1 MGVDF
6 QVNVNVKTNGKEA
19 VDALERQLTKLQNE
33 SVNIKVNTNGLSG
46 SDVNKQFEQAGKQAS
61 SSFNKGMSSRK
72 IGTPFDYATI
82 KKANQKEID
91 SIAKEMR
98 KSMPGL
104 DTKTSDKWA
113 TEYVSKRQRAYDADV
128 KAAQT
133 AANKRAKLESDT
145 EQRWQKNLYNQRQK
159 EANEQKKA
167 YAQKQKTTQQIKDS
181 YWKQYFQNQNKRD
194 PAFDDM
200 KAYYLQQEKEFK
212 ELNNLDEKFKASQK
226 QLSKYTSDSFG
237 DSLKQ
242 KYGNTDSYARI
253 IENLEKAKSLQANLN
268 SEMSKGTGSNLDGM
282 NADLNEMSSLVQKVT
297 TEFNRLEQPISTL
310 SATKAGDETLTWLK
324 NNDRAAKEYGSTLE
338 TLAQKQK
345 LAKTIGEA
353 QSYKQE
359 INAIKTEAARKGM
372 VGTSPFTDL
381 KRAVRQIAQFAGVY
395 GMIQNVVFQVPRDI
409 VQAVKDVNAAQI
421 ELTKVS
427 DAPTSQLTSYWNEA
441 ADSAKKYGATISDV
455 INSTADW
462 SRLGYNLDEAK
473 KLSDATTLIQKVGD
487 NMTQESSSQGI
498 ISTLKGFQLDASE
511 VTRIIDEVNEVANT
525 QPIDTTGIFAGL
537 ERSASSMSAANN
549 TLEQTIALITAANS
563 VVQDPA
569 SVGTAFKTLSM
580 RIRGAETELEEA
592 GLDTDGMA
600 ESTAKLREEILA
612 LSGVDIM
619 KDENTFKG
627 TYDILDELSTKWQGL
642 TDIQQASIT
651 ELIAGKRQ
659 GNIMSALMS
668 NFDIAR
674 ETLNTALNDSSGS
687 AEKELSN
694 YQKGIQYSLD
704 NMKASFQ
711 SFSTSA
717 ISSDLFKGIVD
728 TGAGALDIITQLI
741 DKFGILATT
750 IGGFAIGKGIS
761 SFIKNFDQPT
771 TTGCHGFPIFLCGS
785 IMGEK
790 VS

>member
-1 MGVDF
+1 
-6 QVNVNVKTNGKEA
+6 
-19 VDALERQLTKLQNE
+19 
-33 SVNIKVNTNGLSG
+33 
-46 SDVNKQFEQAGKQAS
+46 
-61 SSFNKGMSSRK
+61 
-72 IGTPFDYATI
+72 
-82 KKANQKEID
+82 
-91 SIAKEMR
+91 
-98 KSMPGL
+98 
-104 DTKTSDKWA
+104 
-113 TEYVSKRQRAYDADV
+113 
-128 KAAQT
+128 
-133 AANKRAKLESDT
+133 
-145 EQRWQKNLYNQRQK
+145 
-159 EANEQKKA
+159 
-167 YAQKQKTTQQIKDS
+167 
-181 YWKQYFQNQNKRD
+181 
-194 PAFDDM
+194 M

-569 SVGTAFKTLSM
+569 SVGTA
-580 RIRGAETELEEA
+580 
-592 GLDTDGMA
+592 
-600 ESTAKLREEILA
+600 LRP
-612 LSGVDIM
+612 
-619 KDENTFKG
+619 
-627 TYDILDELSTKWQGL
+627 Y
-642 TDIQQASIT
+642 
-651 ELIAGKRQ
+651 
-659 GNIMSALMS
+659 
-668 NFDIAR
+668 
-674 ETLNTALNDSSGS
+674 
-687 AEKELSN
+687 
-694 YQKGIQYSLD
+694 
-704 NMKASFQ
+704 
-711 SFSTSA
+711 
-717 ISSDLFKGIVD
+717 
-728 TGAGALDIITQLI
+728 
-741 DKFGILATT
+741 
-750 IGGFAIGKGIS
+750 
-761 SFIKNFDQPT
+761 P
-771 TTGCHGFPIFLCGS
+771 
-785 IMGEK
+785 
-790 VS
+790 